1 MTPLEI
7 ARIRRDAQRELD
19 AQEDAMLLSPLAVLD
34 LLGTLDR
41 CEQRVAAIASYDEL
55 HVHEA

>member
-19 AQEDAMLLSPLAVLD
+19 AQEDAMLLAPLAVLD
-34 LLGTLDR
+34 LLGMLDR
-41 CEQRVAAIASYDEL
+41 CEEARAAAALYDEL
-55 HVHEA
+55 H